1 MDFNT
6 LLKEK
11 NYILLDGAMGTM
23 LQKRGLK
30 LGGIPEELNSTA
42 PDIIEEIHRL
52 YMEAGS
58 DIIYTNT
65 FGANGYKLSHSQY
78 SVKEIIKAGVSIAKR
93 VCKHTCLAALD
104 IVPI

>member
-30 LGGIPEELNSTA
+30 LGGIPEELNITA
-42 PDIIEEIHRL
+42 PETIEEIHRL
-52 YMEAGS
+52 YIEAGS
-58 DIIYTNT
+58 DIIYTDR
-65 FGANGYKLSHSQY
+65 K
-78 SVKEIIKAGVSIAKR
+78 SVV
-93 VCKHTCLAALD
+93 
-104 IVPI
+104 